1 MFLDQSVPFSAAA
14 AAANIHYNSCSS
26 ATNNRS
32 RENNIYKQLAICII
46 IQVLVFLLQSFTD
59 DIVSIK

>member
-1 MFLDQSVPFSAAA
+1 MFLDHSVPFSA

-32 RENNIYKQLAICII
+32 RENNIYKQLAICINYPSFGFSFAI
-46 IQVLVFLLQSFTD
+46 IPTH